1 MPRPSPGWRGSRRD
15 EGKTLGLIPSSH
27 TLTSQDGR
35 LLGRRH
41 PQALGGSGLAPW
53 GQLLLLHS
61 AERRWGWARAVSRA
75 TGQGFGGM
83 APLPALPRG
92 WRSSPPRSV
101 QSPKGQIAL
110 PRPLTQRVGDEPR
123 LSRLRALNPH
133 PASWGP
139 WRGAA
144 PWRWG
149 PRGPWR
155 ALSTGRA
162 AAPTFP
168 VGAEVMG
175 PRGFNQGFLTPAF
188 TRVQEEGKLGTT
200 HGLERPGAQVPAPL
214 PL

>member
-1 MPRPSPGWRGSRRD
+1 M
-15 EGKTLGLIPSSH
+15 PSSH
-27 TLTSQDGR
+27 ALTSQDGC

-41 PQALGGSGLAPW
+41 PQALRGSCLAPW

-61 AERRWGWARAVSRA
+61 AEWCWGWARAVSRA

-92 WRSSPPRSV
+92 WGSFPPCSG

-110 PRPLTQRVGDEPR
+110 PHPLTQRVGDEPR
-123 LSRLRALNPH
+123 PSRLGGLDPY
-133 PASWGP
+133 PASSGP

-155 ALSTGRA
+155 ALSMGRG

-188 TRVQEEGKLGTT
+188 MRAQEEGSLGTT
-200 HGLERPGAQVPAPL
+200 HGSERPGAQIPAL
-214 PL
+214 LLL

>member
-1 MPRPSPGWRGSRRD
+1 M
-15 EGKTLGLIPSSH
+15 
-27 TLTSQDGR
+27 
-35 LLGRRH
+35 
-41 PQALGGSGLAPW
+41 
-53 GQLLLLHS
+53 
-61 AERRWGWARAVSRA
+61 SRA

-92 WRSSPPRSV
+92 WRSSLPCSV

-110 PRPLTQRVGDEPR
+110 PRPLTQRVRDEPR
-123 LSRLRALNPH
+123 PSRLGALDPY

-155 ALSTGRA
+155 ALSMGRA

-175 PRGFNQGFLTPAF
+175 PRGFNQGFLTLAF
-188 TRVQEEGKLGTT
+188 TSARGGETWDHTRVGEAWGSS
-200 HGLERPGAQVPAPL
+200 PGPAAPL
-214 PL
+214 NDWGQVAASPEPQGPHLCGGHHDLV